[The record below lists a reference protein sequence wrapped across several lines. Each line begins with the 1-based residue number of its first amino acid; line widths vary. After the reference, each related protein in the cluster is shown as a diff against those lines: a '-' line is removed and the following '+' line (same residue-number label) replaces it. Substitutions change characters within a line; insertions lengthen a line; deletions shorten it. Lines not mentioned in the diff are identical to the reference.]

1 MKVLFT
7 VQNIGVAVI
16 FMLLYGHNCK
26 ADTITMMQYNLM
38 YYTTSTPANCPP
50 GATYL
55 DEKDANLKQII
66 KYINPDVFCV
76 NEIGSNII
84 YVNRILN
91 NVLNSDGVTYYAAC
105 PLTNHS
111 GGGYSSIAN
120 MLYYDSRKMAFHSH
134 FYITATRDIN
144 AYKLYYKSN
153 SLTSGDTI
161 FITFIIAHLKAGNYA
176 ERRGQEAASVMNR
189 LVQLPAANYVLSG
202 DFNLY
207 NANEPAYQQFINYSN
222 NFYAFYDPVAGSWNQ
237 MHHTQSTHTSSS
249 GSCFSTGGMDDRFD
263 FILVS
268 PYIYYGNNRV
278 KAITDSYRAVG
289 QDGNRYDRTIN
300 NPPNNAVPDY
310 IANALYNLSD
320 HIPVTMLFD
329 INAPLAIA
337 NATQNWSINV
347 VNPVRE
353 QLDMQLSTLTSG
365 CYTFDIYTV
374 DGRPIAH
381 FERMCTAG
389 NNRINYPLNIPA
401 GFYLLKISDTEGRN
415 GNVQSQKI
423 VKY

>member
-1 MKVLFT
+1 MKTLFSISKILTAALLVVLLT
-7 VQNIGVAVI
+7 
-16 FMLLYGHNCK
+16 GHHCK

-38 YYTTSTPANCPP
+38 YYTTSVPSDCVAN
-50 GATYL
+50 ATYL
-55 DEKDANLKQII
+55 DQKDENLKKII

-76 NEIGSNII
+76 NELGSNMI

-91 NVLNSDGVTYYAAC
+91 NVLNSDGVNYYAAC

-120 MLYYDSRKMAFHSH
+120 MLYYDNRKLAFHSH

-153 SLTSGDTI
+153 SLTSGDTV

-189 LVQLPAANYVLSG
+189 LVQSPAANYVLSG

-207 NANEPAYQQFINYSN
+207 NANEPAYQQFTNYSN
-222 NFYAFYDPVAGSWNQ
+222 NFYTFYDPVGGSWSPIY
-237 MHHTQSTHTSSS
+237 HTQSTHTSAPT

-278 KAITDSYRAVG
+278 KAIADSYTAVG
-289 QDGNRYDRTIN
+289 QDGNRYNQTIIS
-300 NPPNNAVPDY
+300 PPNSAVPEH

-320 HIPVTMLFD
+320 HIPVTMKFE
-329 INAPLAIA
+329 INATVNISDIA
-337 NATQNWSINV
+337 QNWSTNV
-347 VNPVRE
+347 LNPVGE
-353 QLDMQLSTLTSG
+353 QLEIQLSALISG
-365 CYTFDIYTV
+365 DYIFDIYTI
-374 DGRPIAH
+374 DGRHLAH
-381 FERMCTAG
+381 YEELCTAG
-389 NNRINYPLNIPA
+389 NNRFSYPLNVPA
-401 GFYLLKISDTEGRN
+401 GLYLLKITNFN
-415 GNVQSQKI
+415 GLNETKKI
-423 VKY
+423 VKH